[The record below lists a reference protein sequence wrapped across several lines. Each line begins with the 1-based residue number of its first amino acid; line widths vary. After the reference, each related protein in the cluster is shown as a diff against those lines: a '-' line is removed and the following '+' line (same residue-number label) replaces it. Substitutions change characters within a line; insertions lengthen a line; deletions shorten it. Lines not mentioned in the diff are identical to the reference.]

1 MPSAMLMTPPAPTH
15 WDVFCRVVDN
25 FGDIGVCWRLCADL
39 AAREQPVRLWADD
52 ISSLAWMAPR
62 GTAGVE
68 VIGWQGDGPDLQPG
82 SVVIEAF
89 GCDPPPRFVERMVDA
104 AAQGRAPLWINLEY
118 LSAEAYVERS
128 HRLPSPQPG
137 GLQKTFWYPGFNPR
151 TGGLLREP
159 GMVARQAAFDRD
171 AWLATQGL
179 RRRASGQ
186 AVEQVVTLFCYDNP
200 ALPALLHGLAQ
211 TSTPTLLL
219 LTPGPAQRQVRALA
233 AAGALPAGIRT
244 ADLPWLS
251 QADFDFLLWSADLNL
266 VRGEDS
272 LVRAI
277 WAGVPFLWQI
287 YPQIDGAHGP
297 KLAAFID
304 AFLDAGGQPAF
315 AAALHAAMLRW
326 NGLAGSGPVKA
337 DEAIVLPRAEQWQA
351 ASRHWRDHLLG
362 QPDLVTQL
370 LAFAAGKR

>member
-1 MPSAMLMTPPAPTH
+1 MPAPPH

-39 AAREQPVRLWADD
+39 AARGQPVRLWADD
-52 ISSLAWMAPR
+52 VSSLAWLAR
-62 GTAGVE
+62 GGAAGVE
-68 VIGWQGDGPDLQPG
+68 VIDWQGAGPDLEPG

-89 GCDPPPRFVERMVDA
+89 GCDPPLRFVERMVSA
-104 AAQGRAPLWINLEY
+104 AAVRAQAPLWINLEY

-159 GMVARQAAFDRD
+159 GLMLRHEAFQRD
-171 AWLATQGL
+171 AWLAAQGL
-179 RRRASGQ
+179 QRRASGP
-186 AVEQVVTLFCYDNP
+186 AIEQVVTLFCYDNP
-200 ALPALLHGLAQ
+200 ALPAFLAGLAQ

-219 LTPGPAQRQVRALA
+219 LTPGPAQRQVHALA
-233 AAGALPAGIRT
+233 AAGALPASIRT

-251 QADFDFLLWSADLNL
+251 QTDFDCLLWSADLNL

-287 YPQIDGAHGP
+287 YPQSDDAHGP

-304 AFLDAGGQPAF
+304 AFVAACAAASGANDTQEF
-315 AAALHAAMLRW
+315 AAALRAAMRLW
-326 NGLAGSGPVKA
+326 NCLAGSGAVNTH
-337 DEAIVLPRAEQWQA
+337 EAIMLPPATQWQA
-351 ASRHWRDHLLG
+351 ASRHWRDALLG

-370 LAFAAGKR
+370 LGFAAGKR